1 MDEKYD
7 VLPISAL
14 TGKSVLSL
22 ATGNKLGQ
30 VDDLFIDAVNGI
42 PIGLTVTT
50 PDRNIAELDY
60 DEIHSFGH
68 DAIMA
73 ASDASIANVTET
85 PFGRHPHARQ
95 LIGTKI
101 ITEGGN
107 LLGEISNI
115 FVTLNQPLVVYAI
128 RETMLDKLLGR
139 ELFILASA
147 GYALSNDAER
157 LVVPNDTAATAAQSI
172 ATLLERPMSVH
183 TYSGPDDT
191 AYDEDQTFVTP
202 RSDDEFETI
211 LHSDDDDD
219 DTVIHLRRDP
229 HVRPT

>member
-1 MDEKYD
+1 MDENKD
-7 VLPISAL
+7 VLPISSL

-42 PIGLTVTT
+42 PIGLTLTT
-50 PDRNIAELDY
+50 PDGDLAAVGY

-73 ASDASIANVTET
+73 ASEASMGNTSET
-85 PFGRHPHARQ
+85 PFGQHPRARQ

-115 FVTLNQPLVVYAI
+115 FVTLKQPMVIYAI

-139 ELFILASA
+139 ELFILASS
-147 GYALSNDAER
+147 GYALSNDLER
-157 LVVPNDTAATAAQSI
+157 LVVPNDTAETGSRSMTA
-172 ATLLERPMSVH
+172 LLERPVTVN
-183 TYSGPDDT
+183 TYSGPDDS
-191 AYDEDQTFVTP
+191 AYDEDQTLVTP

-211 LHSDDDDD
+211 LQSGDDD
-219 DTVIHLRRDP
+219 DTVIRLRRDP
-229 HVRPT
+229 IVRPT